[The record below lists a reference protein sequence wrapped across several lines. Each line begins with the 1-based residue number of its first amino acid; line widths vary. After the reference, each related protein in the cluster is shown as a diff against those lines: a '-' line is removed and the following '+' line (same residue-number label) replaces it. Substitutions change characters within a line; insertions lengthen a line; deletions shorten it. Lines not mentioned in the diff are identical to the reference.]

1 MLCAPLHLSFRFR
14 DAGIFIVSVFFF
26 FIFVA
31 GARVRFLL
39 ISNQVEL

>member
-1 MLCAPLHLSFRFR
+1 MLCAPLHLSFRFEML
-14 DAGIFIVSVFFF
+14 VFLLSLFF